1 MKSRYVLLAAL
12 VIASSVLTRAQAP
25 AQGAITHVTN
35 GLGYSGGAVTVWGS
49 EGYMNPSTGQIDF
62 VGPVTVTP
70 THKPLT
76 VEIPATNAAGAPFP
90 PAEPIAMHFRGSFE
104 ITIDHFVL
112 RADEAEVDG
121 RTGKMELRGNVRA
134 TIATTR

>member
-1 MKSRYVLLAAL
+1 MKSKYATLAAL

-25 AQGAITHVTN
+25 QGAVRHVTN
-35 GLGYSGGAVTVWGS
+35 GVGFQGGAVTVWGS
-49 EGYMNPSTGQIDF
+49 EGDMNTSTGQIDF

-70 THKPLT
+70 THMPST
-76 VEIPATNAAGAPFP
+76 VEIPVTNAAGAPFP

-104 ITIDHFVL
+104 ITVDHFVL
-112 RADEAEVDG
+112 RADEADVDG

-134 TIATTR
+134 VLQR